1 MVKDLHKEIKDI
13 PYEELSD
20 NCIETKYAG
29 VFLEKGFSPHSS
41 GNPNLTNIYTG
52 KPLPYCTNRPIHLL
66 TIDLKE
72 LDELP
77 IEIKNIGLFHVVYNN
92 CKDCDTDSLL
102 YFKIGAN
109 GKLQNA
115 TTSSMDDYDEK
126 EEKQKCNVESFAN
139 SEKVTWLKLQKKELD
154 KTASI
159 YSGIE
164 VGGLPSWIQQPAW
177 PSCNTCQKP
186 MFFIARVCQSQVPP
200 TVKGADN
207 YLYTFICAPCKE
219 SAVVTQMT

>member
-1 MVKDLHKEIKDI
+1 MKILFTGGGTGGHFYPIIAVAEKLNEMAVEQKILDMELFYISDTPYDQRSLDDNRIQFFKLETGKQRVYFSIQNFFDI
-13 PYEELSD
+13 FKTFFATIRAIFMLYRIFPD
-20 NCIETKYAG
+20 VI
-29 VFLEKGFSPHSS
+29 FLEKGFSPHSS

-126 EEKQKCNVESFAN
+126 EEKQKCNVESFAQSKRN
-139 SEKVTWLKLQKKELD
+139 RLMF
-154 KTASI
+154 
-159 YSGIE
+159 
-164 VGGLPSWIQQPAW
+164 
-177 PSCNTCQKP
+177 NTK
-186 MFFIARVCQSQVPP
+186 
-200 TVKGADN
+200 
-207 YLYTFICAPCKE
+207 Y
-219 SAVVTQMT
+219 